1 MSKKIPERSEIAIQ
15 DQWALEDL
23 YATDE
28 LWQED
33 LKKLQAEIDELA
45 GFAGRISQSAQELLA
60 YLRLDDEINVAMGRI
75 FNYAQ
80 RKCDEDT
87 RVSKYQDFVSQA
99 MSVYVAISSAS
110 AWFTPEL
117 LSLSEAQMAA

>member
-45 GFAGRISQSAQELLA
+45 GFAGRISQSAQ
-60 YLRLDDEINVAMGRI
+60 
-75 FNYAQ
+75 
-80 RKCDEDT
+80 
-87 RVSKYQDFVSQA
+87 
-99 MSVYVAISSAS
+99 
-110 AWFTPEL
+110 
-117 LSLSEAQMAA
+117 

>member
-33 LKKLQAEIDELA
+33 LKKLQPDNDEL
-45 GFAGRISQSAQELLA
+45 
-60 YLRLDDEINVAMGRI
+60 
-75 FNYAQ
+75 
-80 RKCDEDT
+80 
-87 RVSKYQDFVSQA
+87 
-99 MSVYVAISSAS
+99 
-110 AWFTPEL
+110 PP
-117 LSLSEAQMAA
+117 

>member
-60 YLRLDDEINVAMGRI
+60 YRKLVDMFTIRAERLG
-75 FNYAQ
+75 NYAIRRGTAPRSAARCCRSAHLQ
-80 RKCDEDT
+80 RPN
-87 RVSKYQDFVSQA
+87 RG
-99 MSVYVAISSAS
+99 SSRYRR
-110 AWFTPEL
+110 PE
-117 LSLSEAQMAA
+117 SRRKE